1 MSRKFQVV
9 LNGKAYEAEVDEMA
23 SSFSS
28 EMVAL
33 SSKGGHTCA
42 CEKKAEPIEKKAEPV
57 VEKAQESAPS
67 QSSTNGAFTAT
78 APLQGIVLGLN
89 VKVGDSINEGDVFVK
104 IEAMKMENEIPSPR
118 SGKVTK
124 VYVTDGAQVKS
135 DDPLIDI
142 E

>member
-9 LNGKAYEAEVDEMA
+9 LNGKTYEAEVDEMA

-33 SSKGGHTCA
+33 SSLGGSA
-42 CEKKAEPIEKKAEPV
+42 KAAPVAPVAEVKKAEPV
-57 VEKAQESAPS
+57 QEAPAPVA
-67 QSSTNGAFTAT
+67 SSSGAFTVT
-78 APLQGIVLGLN
+78 APLAGNILGLS
-89 VKVGDSINEGDVFVK
+89 VQVGDSINEGDVFVK
-104 IEAMKMENEIPSPR
+104 IEAMKMENEIPAPK

-124 VYVTDGAQVKS
+124 VYVAAGAQVKA